1 MSIDLLRSNAS
12 IEGAPK
18 IDILAELRR
27 LVMKP
32 GIYFG
37 LPAEHYHADPSVGSS
52 NLRAMNRGMR
62 IYQADS
68 WMTPPE
74 QRRVRKETEAT
85 VVGTALHSI
94 VLDGVEGFT
103 RTYVRR
109 SAEYEN
115 LSQGEKAAMTK
126 AIKAAL
132 KPGQVMLDF
141 NDYKLCV
148 DAAQLIAEH
157 DDLRNSLM
165 NGFSEVSVFWV
176 DAATGVPCKARY
188 DLLKVGGIGDI
199 KTIANMFKERLE
211 RAALSDIQ
219 RRRYDLQA
227 AHYIDGR
234 YALKKIIED
243 QAIFHISAALAE
255 EIKARNDLCNQIRKS
270 SGFAFQFIFLD
281 KSEADVWSGSYS
293 PENPIM
299 RQAAEDRRMLLSKY
313 RKLVEMH
320 GTARWPHEWRLGEIH
335 PEDMPFGDRG
345 WR

>member
-1 MSIDLLRSNAS
+1 MTIDLLRSNAS
-12 IEGAPK
+12 VEGAK
-18 IDILAELRR
+18 IDVLAELRK
-27 LVMKP
+27 LTMKP

-37 LPAEHYHADPSVGSS
+37 LSAERYHADPSVGSS
-52 NLRAMNRGMR
+52 NLRDMNRGHR
-62 IYQADS
+62 IYQAGS

-74 QRRVRKETEAT
+74 QRRQRKETDAT

-109 SAEYEN
+109 SSEYEN

-165 NGFSEVSVFWV
+165 GGFSEVSVFWV
-176 DAATGVPCKARY
+176 DPATQVPCKARY
-188 DLLKVGGIGDI
+188 DRLKVGGIGDI
-199 KTIANMFKERLE
+199 KTTANIFHERLE
-211 RAALSDIQ
+211 RCSLAEIQ

-227 AHYIDGR
+227 VHYIDGR

-243 QAIFHISAALAE
+243 VGYYMIDTPTRDVQEARHELCE
-255 EIKARNDLCNQIRKS
+255 RIKKTPD
-270 SGFAFQFIFLD
+270 FAFQFIFLD

-293 PENPIM
+293 PQNPIM
-299 RQAAEDRRMLLSKY
+299 RQADEDRRMLLSKY
-313 RKLVEMH
+313 RKLLEMY
-320 GTARWPHEWRLGEIH
+320 GTRRWPHEWRLGEIH